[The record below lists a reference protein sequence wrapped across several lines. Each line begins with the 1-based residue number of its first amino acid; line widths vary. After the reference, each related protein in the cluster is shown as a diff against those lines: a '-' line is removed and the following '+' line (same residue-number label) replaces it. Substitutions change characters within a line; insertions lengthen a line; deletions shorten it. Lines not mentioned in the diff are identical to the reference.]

1 MEQNNWSL
9 LRRLKI
15 VIVRHN
21 SGRLAIFLV
30 HRHFAVFS
38 QIDKAYLEIGHV
50 RTLIFTVLV
59 VVVVETSGHTHWE
72 HSRWLRTLRTYTH
85 WDTLLPLP
93 PPQYVV
99 RYDPPGQCNC
109 NVRYHPPPTS
119 AIFFSI
125 TIYRIINEHFPSLRV
140 YSRAPDPVK
149 LRTFRRYKYIT
160 AVAKPL
166 DTVAIIV
173 LIKRGSRVH
182 ESILG
187 KGGYV
192 MKNIWFNSQILR
204 IHQ

>member
-1 MEQNNWSL
+1 MIENIENIHTL
-9 LRRLKI
+9 
-15 VIVRHN
+15 
-21 SGRLAIFLV
+21 
-30 HRHFAVFS
+30 RHFTTFTPPP
-38 QIDKAYLEIGHV
+38 V
-50 RTLIFTVLV
+50 RC
-59 VVVVETSGHTHWE
+59 
-72 HSRWLRTLRTYTH
+72 TLRPPRAVQLQC
-85 WDTLLPLP
+85 TLSP
-93 PPQYVV
+93 
-99 RYDPPGQCNC
+99 
-109 NVRYHPPPTS
+109 PPPTS